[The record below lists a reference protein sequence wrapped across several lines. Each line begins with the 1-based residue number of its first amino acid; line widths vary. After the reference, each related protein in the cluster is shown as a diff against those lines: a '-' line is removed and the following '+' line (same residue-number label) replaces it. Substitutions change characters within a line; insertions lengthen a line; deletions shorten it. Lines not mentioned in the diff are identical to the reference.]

1 MGYVFIVLN
10 AIETLS
16 IESLLSIPFQ
26 NERIFERYKI
36 FKRWKV
42 QRNLLITVT
51 LKRRCVGI

>member
-42 QRNLLITVT
+42 QRNLLI
-51 LKRRCVGI
+51 R